1 MDDGAALE
9 GFDLRPMFVP
19 LAARSELIDVHHVLA
34 ESGYAG
40 SLLDHPDDDADHA
53 FVLILVDEW
62 GEPLRWRTDVGVPRF
77 ISDSTSSLRA
87 VMEHRF
93 GRGVRIAG
101 DDEDGLDANS
111 PHPGLG
117 ITSMVWYTFK
127 NLDDFGGLVAGAI
140 GAPVVVAPLDRSHAY
155 APLGNRE
162 RLLDDDLPESHQSIL
177 LWKTATRR
185 GVFIRKRRVRALHW
199 WDEAAVLI
207 DPSDSRP
214 LLGLDLRVA
223 DMVAALRGDQ
233 GDVISDIGTAFRLE
247 AEAAERLRILCR
259 RPRSD
264 DSTFS
269 DLVTILGLPAELADL
284 ADGRLDPADLP
295 AAVVKHPQTLRQ
307 NFAED
312 WSEIRSVFREPAAD
326 RSRSPFDAWQR
337 LTARRPLWYTL
348 LTVLIVGVSAA
359 VAVMR
364 LLDGAG
370 FLAIWIQL
378 AVIVL
383 WTGSY
388 VAPRRRFLLPVED
401 TAQAEPTQQK
411 TEDTGPH

>member
-1 MDDGAALE
+1 MDDGAAIDR
-9 GFDLRPMFVP
+9 FDLRPMLVP
-19 LAARSELIDVHHVLA
+19 LAAPSELVDVHHALV

-87 VMEHRF
+87 MMEHRF
-93 GRGVRIAG
+93 GRGVRIAA
-101 DDEDGLDANS
+101 DDEDGLEEGT
-111 PHPGLG
+111 PHPSLG
-117 ITSMVWYTFK
+117 ITSMVWHTFK
-127 NLDDFGGLVAGAI
+127 NVDNFGGLVAGAI
-140 GAPVVVAPLDRSHAY
+140 GAPVVVAPLDRTHIY

-162 RLLDDDLPESHQSIL
+162 RLLEDDLPESHPSIL
-177 LWKTATRR
+177 LWRTATRR
-185 GVFIRKRRVRALHW
+185 GVFIRKRRARALHW

-207 DPSDSRP
+207 DPSDSRSV
-214 LLGLDLRVA
+214 LGLDLRVA
-223 DMVAALRGDQ
+223 DVVGALKGDQ
-233 GDVISDIGTAFRLE
+233 GDVIADIATAFRLE

-264 DSTFS
+264 DTTFS
-269 DLVTILGLPAELADL
+269 ELVTILGLPAELADL

-307 NFAED
+307 NLAED
-312 WSEIRSVFREPAAD
+312 WSEIRSVFREPVSE
-326 RSRSPFDAWQR
+326 RSRSPFEAWQR

-348 LTVLIVGVSAA
+348 LTIVVVGGSAA
-359 VAVMR
+359 LGLSRVI
-364 LLDGAG
+364 DGG
-370 FLAIWIQL
+370 GLSSIWVQIL
-378 AVIVL
+378 VVVL

-388 VAPRRRFLLPVED
+388 LSPRGRFLVED
-401 TAQAEPTQQK
+401 RPDAETK
-411 TEDTGPH
+411 RREAEDA